1 MKRFV
6 LILFAVCSA
15 FFVTAQ
21 NRADRQQ
28 LSDPAAST
36 MILFGDPQGYVKY
49 DINQPIFELTTLW
62 VADNVEN
69 LNIKA
74 VLCTGDLVEQNDN
87 NALNRDMLNQ
97 SSTQM
102 WESISRSLKR
112 IDGKVPFIS
121 CGGNHDYGF
130 RRSESY
136 NTNYPKYI
144 TFERNATYADCL
156 KAEFPNRLGQA
167 SLENAAYEFE
177 IPGWSHKI
185 LVISS
190 EFAPSA
196 EAVEWAR
203 NLVTSEEYKGHY
215 VIYLT
220 HSYLHEKSAERIGG
234 REGYWIT
241 QQEGNHYGQMLW
253 DNLFYQVPNIRLVIC
268 GHTGKPSYS
277 DDVNADFEL
286 STAYRADN
294 NSYGKIVHQMM
305 FNVQTLGGGWEGNGG
320 DGWLRVLEFMPDGK
334 TIKVKTYSPL
344 FGISP
349 STRHLAH
356 RRASY
361 DEFDMVIE

>member
-6 LILFAVCSA
+6 LLFLTVIAAKVSL
-15 FFVTAQ
+15 AQ
-21 NRADRQQ
+21 NRADRLQ
-28 LSDPAAST
+28 LTDPSAST

-49 DINQPIFELTTLW
+49 DINQPLFELTTLW
-62 VADNVEN
+62 VADNVAN
-69 LNIKA
+69 LDIKA
-74 VLCTGDLVEQNDN
+74 VLCTGDLVEQNEN

-102 WESISRSLKR
+102 WESLSRSLQR

-136 NTNYPKYI
+136 ITNYPRYI
-144 TFERNATYADCL
+144 SFERNSTYADCL
-156 KAEFPNRLGQA
+156 KAEFPNRNGHA
-167 SLENAAYEFE
+167 SLENAAFEFE

-185 LVISS
+185 LVVSS

-196 EAVEWAR
+196 QAVEWVR
-203 NLVTSEEYKGHY
+203 ELVTSDKYKDHY

-220 HSYLHEKSAERIGG
+220 HSYLREQTAEYTDK
-234 REGYWIT
+234 EGYWIT
-241 QQEGNHYGQMLW
+241 QQEGNHSGKMLW
-253 DNLFYQVPNIRLVIC
+253 ENLISQVPNIRLVIC
-268 GHTGKPSYS
+268 GHTGRPSYS
-277 DDVNADFEL
+277 DNVEEDYRL
-286 STAYRADN
+286 STAYRADRN
-294 NSYGKIVHQMM
+294 LAGNKVHQMM

-320 DGWLRVLEFMPDGK
+320 DGWLRILEFMPDGK
-334 TIKVKTYSPL
+334 TIKVRTYSPL

-349 STRHLAH
+349 STRHLA
-356 RRASY
+356 RRTAPY